1 MQPLDVSVYGPMK
14 AAYKRAVHDW
24 QTMNP
29 GSRVTLYEMGALFGR
44 AFDPSFTRIN
54 SGFRAAGIF
63 PLNKDIFD
71 DVDFVPA
78 AVHIPEVLSVVPDL
92 NQEIIT
98 DERTD
103 QVQSLDVTPE
113 SIRPLPRLQVNERKE
128 GRRKGTSL
136 VLTSTPEEL

>member
-1 MQPLDVSVYGPMK
+1 MD
-14 AAYKRAVHDW
+14 
-24 QTMNP
+24 
-29 GSRVTLYEMGALFGR
+29 
-44 AFDPSFTRIN
+44 FD
-54 SGFRAAGIF
+54 RAAGIF

-136 VLTSTPEEL
+136 VLT